1 MASPRFPD
9 CTGALVAGGR
19 ATRMAG
25 VPKGLLRVAGEPI
38 AARTLRIFGALFG
51 ERLVVAN
58 DPAPYITLGVPVVGD
73 RFPDKGA
80 PGGVHAALA
89 AARTPWVFTAACDM
103 PFLSEEAVA
112 YLLARRGGA
121 RAVVVRFHGRLEP
134 LHAVWSRECLP
145 VLEAALRAGDPSL
158 LELARAV
165 SPRIVEEP
173 EWRAIDPQGRS
184 LENANTPA
192 DALRL
197 GLEPAPP

>member
-38 AARTLRIFGALFG
+38 AARTLRIFTALFA

-58 DPAPYITLGVPVVGD
+58 DPAAYDALGVPVVGD
-73 RFPDKGA
+73 RVPGKGA

-103 PFLSEEAVA
+103 PFLSEQSVA
-112 YLLARRGGA
+112 YLLARRGSA
-121 RAVVVRFHGRLEP
+121 RAVLVRFGGRIEP
-134 LHAVWSRECLP
+134 LHAVWSRDCLP

-158 LELARAV
+158 QDLARAV
-165 SPRIVEEP
+165 SPRIIEEE
-173 EWRAIDPQGRS
+173 EWRAIDPEGRS

-192 DALRL
+192 DVLRL
-197 GLEPAPP
+197 GLEPAP